1 MASTDYLPEWLKGQ
15 TRNLMG
21 SPRAGSN
28 PAVVDLLPLSLLTLN
43 LNFQFMA
50 FMQRTRSQQPSLAEK
65 VPRQQSQEQRP
76 QAMAGRAV

>member
-1 MASTDYLPEWLKGQ
+1 
-15 TRNLMG
+15 
-21 SPRAGSN
+21 
-28 PAVVDLLPLSLLTLN
+28 
-43 LNFQFMA
+43 MA